1 MLVLVIEDSADLAS
15 VTRRTLEREGMNV
28 RIAPDAET
36 GLEVARAENPD
47 VVLLDVSL
55 PGIDGVEACRRL
67 RTFSD
72 VYVIMV
78 TARDSEID
86 RVVGLSVG
94 ADDYLTKPYYASELV
109 ARIRA
114 LQRRPKALGGGV
126 PQRVFG
132 ALTIDTRAREVT
144 VDGRPVALSRT
155 EFDLLEA
162 LSDEPKLSL
171 SRSQLLDAVWGPGWL
186 GDDHIVDV
194 HISKLRRKLGDDAAD
209 GRFVRTVRGYGY
221 RMGEG

>member
-15 VTRRTLEREGMNV
+15 VTRRTLEREGMDV
-28 RIAPDAET
+28 RIAADAEA
-36 GLEVARAENPD
+36 GLEIARAENPD

-55 PGIDGVEACRRL
+55 PGIDGVEACRQL

-78 TARDSEID
+78 TARASEID

-114 LQRRPKALGGGV
+114 LQRRPKVLGGGA

-144 VDGRPVALSRT
+144 VDGQRVALSRT

-162 LSDEPKLSL
+162 LSDQPKVSL

-194 HISKLRRKLGDDAAD
+194 HVSKLRRKLGDDAAD

-221 RMGEG
+221 RMGDG